1 MCHVLR
7 RGVLGAVVLRYC
19 LVDDDTHGGERFV
32 FRRVLDEPFREA
44 VVVVAESDA
53 DAVRALSEHGRTF
66 EFCDSLRVK
75 VLRARLALE
84 DLDAAVAKCIAD
96 GIEVDNLRMWIAYAE
111 SMRGMLSSPHPIGVK
126 LIGNM
131 TEACRSA
138 RVGLIK
144 RFGGEA

>member
-1 MCHVLR
+1 MLK
-7 RGVLGAVVLRYC
+7 YC
-19 LVDDDTHGGERFV
+19 LVDDDNHGGERFV
-32 FRRVLDEPFREA
+32 FRRMLDEPAREA

-53 DAVRALSEHGRTF
+53 DGMRALAEHGSTF

-75 VLRARLALE
+75 VWRARLALE

-96 GIEVDNLRMWIAYAE
+96 GIAVDDLRMWIAYAD
-111 SMRGMLSSPHPIGVK
+111 SMRVMVSSPHPVGREMLGK
-126 LIGNM
+126 M
-131 TEACRSA
+131 TEACREA

>member
-1 MCHVLR
+1 M
-7 RGVLGAVVLRYC
+7 LRYC

-32 FRRVLDEPFREA
+32 FRRVLDEPARET
-44 VVVVAESDA
+44 VTVVAESDA

-75 VLRARLALE
+75 VWRARSALE

-96 GIEVDNLRMWIAYAE
+96 GIAVDNLRMWIAYAE
-111 SMRGMLSSPHPIGVK
+111 SMRGMLSSPHPVGREMLGK
-126 LIGNM
+126 M
-131 TEACRSA
+131 TDACRSA

-144 RFGGEA
+144 RYGGEA